1 MCLSV
6 RWRIIALRLTIL
18 STYCMETSITR
29 MQCTTA
35 FYIQSPRL
43 RRRILELAQ
52 RVLAL
57 RGE

>member
-29 MQCTTA
+29 MQCTNE
-35 FYIQSPRL
+35 FYNQSPRVQTSG
-43 RRRILELAQ
+43 LELAQ